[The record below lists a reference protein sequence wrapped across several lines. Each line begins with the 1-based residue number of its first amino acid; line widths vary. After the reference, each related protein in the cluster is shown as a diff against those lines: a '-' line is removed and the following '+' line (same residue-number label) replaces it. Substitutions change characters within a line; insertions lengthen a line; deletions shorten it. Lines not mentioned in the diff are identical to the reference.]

1 MCPLAA
7 ISMFFSVNLKE
18 IFDAF
23 HGQILALN
31 WIHFCLRYL
40 PTNTSQQIDSI
51 LCGGRDLVIS
61 TPQDLDLVMCCDRSI
76 GRSQH
81 SRSNRL
87 ISCLWHN
94 TDSIPTQ
101 LGVFL
106 ADSMHTQ
113 LKQFVS
119 SNDSIPI
126 KLIRRHGLG
135 HW

>member
-61 TPQDLDLVMCCDRSI
+61 TPQDLDLVIDRSTD
-76 GRSQH
+76 RNTAD
-81 SRSNRL
+81 R
-87 ISCLWHN
+87 
-94 TDSIPTQ
+94 TDSYRADGTILTQ
-101 LGVFL
+101 F
-106 ADSMHTQ
+106 Q
-113 LKQFVS
+113 LNWAYF
-119 SNDSIPI
+119 
-126 KLIRRHGLG
+126 
-135 HW
+135 